1 MNTWNVYQFTSNG
14 EVEYLASQKSI
25 NYFRQECNPVLLFSN
40 LTREEA
46 FNKERQQ
53 YSLPV

>member
-1 MNTWNVYQFTSNG
+1 MSTWNVYQFTSSNK
-14 EVEYLASQKSI
+14 VEYLASQKSI

-46 FNKERQQ
+46 FDKECQQ
-53 YSLPV
+53 HLLSA